1 MWAGLDIAGPQK
13 SKELGFILRAEKARE
28 WKGGSDTLS
37 FLVILAVVWSVDRG
51 GAPPGSREPG

>member
-1 MWAGLDIAGPQK
+1 MLQVPRSL
-13 SKELGFILRAEKARE
+13 SKELGFILRAEKAKE